1 MSTSIHFA
9 AQFLSPGSGGIARCA
24 RLTMMALSDKASIRN
39 AFAVQDTHPTTIAGV
54 TTKPFR
60 NRRLRFVSAH
70 TTYALGSDVVFYDF
84 PGTARAHKF
93 LALARKPY
101 ALWVHGWEVWRQN
114 LRPDYAATIRQADA
128 VFVNSHH
135 TFTKINESIP
145 GLRNLHICQLGT
157 ERDIDRST
165 RSAVVREKITLFVGR
180 NDELFDKGQ
189 NAIITVWPRVV
200 HQVPDAKLY
209 FVGGGVRL
217 DYLRSLAA
225 ASPVASSISVL
236 GYLPD
241 AEVDQLYDRARLFV
255 MMSRVEGFG
264 LVYAEAMSHGVP
276 ILTST
281 EDASQYINRE
291 AITGFSVCRDDHG
304 ALADAVIRILAD
316 DNLHRRLSDGA
327 VEHWKH
333 NFSFTAFADRFREA
347 AVEANLI

>member
-24 RLTMMALSDKASIRN
+24 RLTMMALSGKASIRS
-39 AFAVQDTHPTTIAGV
+39 AFAVQDTHPTTIGGV
-54 TTKPFR
+54 TTKPFQ

-70 TTYALGSDVVFYDF
+70 ATYALRSDVVFYDF
-84 PGTARAHKF
+84 PGTARAHTF

-101 ALWVHGWEVWRQN
+101 ALWVHGWEVWREN
-114 LRPDYAATIRQADA
+114 LRPEHAATIRRADA

-135 TFTKINESIP
+135 TFAKINESIP

-157 ERDIDRST
+157 ERDIDSLT
-165 RSAVVREKITLFVGR
+165 RSASPRENIALFVGR

-189 NAIITVWPRVV
+189 NAIIDMWPRVV
-200 HQVPDAKLY
+200 RQVPDAKLY

-225 ASPVASSISVL
+225 ASPVASSILVL

-291 AITGFSVCRDDHG
+291 AVTGFSVCRDDHD
-304 ALADAVIRILAD
+304 ALADAVIRVLAD
-316 DNLHRRLSDGA
+316 DDLHHRLSDGA
-327 VEHWKH
+327 LEHWKH
-333 NFSFTAFADRFREA
+333 NFSFTAFASRFREA
-347 AVEANLI
+347 AIAANLI